1 MYSGVA
7 TGIFAIRNA
16 GKTANEN
23 IGRLPV
29 TIGQTASVIK
39 AGAEYNNAVSK
50 QAKVV
55 LNTCSEIAKTDKVF
69 KGLTKAVKFA
79 SDHVNPLIVV
89 SSGLNVAMAKKE
101 ERKKTIISEAGCLI
115 GMFAGEGWMKKN
127 LDKYLNKLP
136 INKKWIPIIKGVLFV
151 AGSITSSTIGQKI
164 GKKVADNWDKPLSN
178 PQQAANEKTAQKN
191 VYSPMNIKA

>member
-7 TGIFAIRNA
+7 TGIFAVRNA

-29 TIGQTASVIK
+29 TVGQTASVIK

-69 KGLTKAVKFA
+69 NGLTKVVKFA
-79 SDHVNPLIVV
+79 SDNVNPLIIA
-89 SSGLNVAMAKKE
+89 SSGLNVLMANKE
-101 ERKKTIISEAGCLI
+101 ERKKTLISETGCII

-127 LDKYLNKLP
+127 LDKYLDKLP
-136 INKKWIPIIKGVLFV
+136 INKKWIPIIKGVIFV
-151 AGSITSSTIGQKI
+151 SGSIAASTVGQKV
-164 GKKVADNWDKPLSN
+164 GKKVANYWDKPLGQTQDMTYQKT
-178 PQQAANEKTAQKN
+178 QQQN
-191 VYSPMNIKA
+191 VYVPLNQNA